1 MLMSDG
7 TVVKVDQEPRR
18 QWKDECSR
26 AKLILLQMK
35 RIVLLYELLR
45 FDEMRVARQR

>member
-7 TVVKVDQEPRR
+7 TVVKVDLEPRR
-18 QWKDECSR
+18 QRKDERSR
-26 AKLILLQMK
+26 AKLILLRMK

-45 FDEMRVARQR
+45 LDEMRLAR